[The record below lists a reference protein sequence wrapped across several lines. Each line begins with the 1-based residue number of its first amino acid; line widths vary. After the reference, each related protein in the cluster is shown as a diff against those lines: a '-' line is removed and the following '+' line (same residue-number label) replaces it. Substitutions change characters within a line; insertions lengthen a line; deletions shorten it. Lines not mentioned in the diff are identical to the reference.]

1 MRNLS
6 LPLAVAAFAI
16 ALFTAGQASAE
27 DAKTTSTA
35 NALLADSGSYIP
47 PKTAPQPTPVVT
59 KPAPATPA
67 PAKAAAPA
75 NAKHAKAKPHT
86 KAPAKAHAKPTPT
99 THAKTA
105 APKQDKSARKV

>member
-6 LPLAVAAFAI
+6 IPLAVAAFAL

-59 KPAPATPA
+59 KPAPV

-75 NAKHAKAKPHT
+75 NAKPAHAKAKPHA
-86 KAPAKAHAKPTPT
+86 KAPAKAHAKPSPT
-99 THAKTA
+99 THAKAA